1 MPNRTVLIS
10 GAGIAGPTLAWW
22 LRRDGITPTLV
33 EAAPAPRTGGYI
45 MDFWGV
51 GYDVAERM
59 DLVPT
64 LRRVGYH
71 LEEVRIV
78 DARGHRVAG
87 FRTNAFDA
95 ATGGR
100 YLSILRGDLAAAIF
114 ERIARRGGELVAA
127 RDSEAVETI
136 FDDSITRLEQDD
148 DGVDVT
154 FEHAP
159 PRRFDLVVGADGLHS
174 NTRRLAFRAGTG
186 AEHHEKFLGYYTAA
200 FSTSHYPHR
209 DEGVYVSYAVPGRQV
224 ARYALRDD
232 RAAFFLILA
241 AEQPLAIDHRDAA
254 QQRRILHD
262 SFAGIGWEMDEILR
276 AMDSADDLYFDS
288 VAQAR
293 LPHWSRGRVVLIGD
307 AAYCPSLIAGQGS
320 AFAMAGAYVLAHE
333 LAVAGR
339 DHRVAFEAYERRFK
353 PFIDAKQ
360 QAAEKFGGW
369 FAPRTPLKLALRN
382 LATRAMAV
390 PLLGEWMI
398 GRSLADR
405 FELPN
410 A

>member
-1 MPNRTVLIS
+1 MSTRTVLIS

-22 LRRDGITPTLV
+22 LRRKGFTPTIV
-33 EAAPAPRTGGYI
+33 EGAPAPRTGGYI

-59 DLVPT
+59 ELIPT
-64 LRRVGYH
+64 LRRIGYH
-71 LEEVRIV
+71 LEELRIV
-78 DARGHRVAG
+78 DTHGKRVAG
-87 FRTNAFDA
+87 LHTNEFDA
-95 ATGGR
+95 ATNGR
-100 YLSILRGDLAAAIF
+100 YLSILRGDLASAIF
-114 ERIARRGGELVAA
+114 DRITQRGGE
-127 RDSEAVETI
+127 RDSMRSADAVETI
-136 FDDSITRLEQDD
+136 FGDSITHLDQDD
-148 DGVDVT
+148 DGVSVA
-154 FEHAP
+154 FEHTP

-174 NTRRLAFRAGTG
+174 NTRRLAFG
-186 AEHHEKFLGYYTAA
+186 AAPDGENYEKYLGYYTAA

-241 AEQPLAIDHRDAA
+241 AEEPLAVDHRDAG

-262 SFAGIGWEMDEILR
+262 AFDGTGWEVDEIMR

-293 LPHWSRGRVVLIGD
+293 LPHWSRGRIALVGD

-320 AFAMAGAYVLAHE
+320 AFAMAGAFVLAHE
-333 LAVAGR
+333 LAAAAG

-353 PFIDAKQ
+353 PFIDDKQ
-360 QAAEKFGGW
+360 RSAEKFGGW
-369 FAPRTPLKLALRN
+369 FAPRTPFKLALRN
-382 LATRAMAV
+382 LATHVMSI

-398 GRSLADR
+398 DRSLSDR
-405 FELPN
+405 FELPD